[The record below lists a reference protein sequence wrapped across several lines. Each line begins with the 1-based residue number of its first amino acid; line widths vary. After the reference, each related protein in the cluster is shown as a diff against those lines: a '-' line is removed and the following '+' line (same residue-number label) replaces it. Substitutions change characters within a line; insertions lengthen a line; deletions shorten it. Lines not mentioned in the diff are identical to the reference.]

1 VVEAIGAQGAEMR
14 RALKRAGATR
24 ARARKKNGVNVSRC
38 KVCVAD
44 DCAETAAVLC
54 EGLRLHNYE
63 AFAVHTGTEAMDACA
78 NGGVD
83 LVLLDVCLPDISGY
97 EVCQRLKQVP
107 ATREMSII
115 FVTVK
120 GSPQEVAKGFSLGA
134 VDYIC
139 KPYNLPMVMVRVDAA
154 MREKRR
160 LDRLRLEHELLL
172 EETYTDHLTG
182 LRNRR
187 YLLERLQEEVEK
199 AHRYNYSVSCV
210 IFDVDDVRPVDEEL
224 GPVSMDDLLAEV
236 GMTIRNYSRTYDV
249 LARYDG
255 AMFVAVLPHVP
266 LEDARH
272 YAVKIMNEVGSTT
285 YSDPNFP
292 TEASVSVGIVA
303 CQNGSAQGAEY
314 VLGEAMRGLLQ
325 AKSLGERLVVRNLA
339 ES

>member
-1 VVEAIGAQGAEMR
+1 
-14 RALKRAGATR
+14 
-24 ARARKKNGVNVSRC
+24 
-38 KVCVAD
+38 
-44 DCAETAAVLC
+44 AVLC
-54 EGLRLHNYE
+54 EGLKLHNYE
-63 AFAVHTGTEAMDACA
+63 ACAVHTGTEALDLCA
-78 NGGVD
+78 GGGID

-97 EVCQRLKQVP
+97 EVCQRLKQAP
-107 ATREMSII
+107 ATREISII

-134 VDYIC
+134 ADYIC

-160 LDRLRLEHELLL
+160 RDRLRLEHELLL

-182 LRNRR
+182 LHNRR

-199 AHRYNYSVSCV
+199 AHRYNYPVSCV
-210 IFDVDDVRPVDEEL
+210 VFDVDEVRPVDDEL

-255 AMFVAVLPHVP
+255 TMFAAILPHVP
-266 LEDARH
+266 LEDAHR

-292 TEASVSVGIVA
+292 TETSVSVGIVA

-339 ES
+339 EG

>member
-1 VVEAIGAQGAEMR
+1 M
-14 RALKRAGATR
+14 
-24 ARARKKNGVNVSRC
+24 
-38 KVCVAD
+38 
-44 DCAETAAVLC
+44 C

-63 AFAVHTGTEAMDACA
+63 AVAVHTGTEALDACA

-97 EVCQRLKQVP
+97 EVCQRLKQDV
-107 ATREMSII
+107 ATREISII

-134 VDYIC
+134 SDYIC

-160 LDRLRLEHELLL
+160 QDRLRLEHELLL

-199 AHRYNYSVSCV
+199 AHRYNYPVSCV

-224 GPVSMDDLLAEV
+224 GPVSMDDLLAEI

-255 AMFVAVLPHVP
+255 TMFAAILPHVP

>member
-1 VVEAIGAQGAEMR
+1 
-14 RALKRAGATR
+14 
-24 ARARKKNGVNVSRC
+24 
-38 KVCVAD
+38 
-44 DCAETAAVLC
+44 LC

-63 AFAVHTGTEAMDACA
+63 AGAVHTGTEALDFCA
-78 NGGVD
+78 TGGVD
-83 LVLLDVCLPDISGY
+83 LILLDVCLPDVSGS
-97 EVCQRLKQVP
+97 EVCQRLKQDP
-107 ATREMSII
+107 ATREISVI

-134 VDYIC
+134 ADYIC

-160 LDRLRLEHELLL
+160 QDRLRLEHELLL

-199 AHRYNYSVSCV
+199 AHRYNYPVSCV
-210 IFDVDDVRPVDEEL
+210 IFDVDDVRPVDIEL

-255 AMFVAVLPHVP
+255 TMFAAVLPHVP

-272 YAVKIMNEVGSTT
+272 YAIKIMDEVGSTT

>member
-1 VVEAIGAQGAEMR
+1 MALR
-14 RALKRAGATR
+14 RARVGR
-24 ARARKKNGVNVSRC
+24 YGVNVSRC

-54 EGLRLHNYE
+54 EGLKLHNYE
-63 AFAVHTGTEAMDACA
+63 ASAVHTGTEALDLCA
-78 NGGVD
+78 AGGID

-97 EVCQRLKQVP
+97 EVCGRLKQAP
-107 ATREMSII
+107 GTREITII

-134 VDYIC
+134 ADYIC

-199 AHRYNYSVSCV
+199 AHRYSYAVSCV
-210 IFDVDDVRPVDEEL
+210 IFDVDDVRPVDDEL

-249 LARYDG
+249 LARYDST
-255 AMFVAVLPHVP
+255 MFAAVLPHVP
-266 LEDARH
+266 VEDARH
-272 YAVKIMNEVGSTT
+272 YAVKIMNEVSSTT
-285 YSDPNFP
+285 FSDPNFP

-314 VLGEAMRGLLQ
+314 VLGEAMRGLFQ